1 MVLTL
6 YISFRNR
13 INIHFAAC
21 GLYVVSFTHKIVFS
35 LPIFALMSR
44 VKIIF
49 KYDGGV
55 RQYRSNPGRRGQE
68 KQHYW

>member
-1 MVLTL
+1 MK
-6 YISFRNR
+6 R

-21 GLYVVSFTHKIVFS
+21 GLYVISFTHKIFFI

-44 VKIIF
+44 VKINF

-55 RQYRSNPGRRGQE
+55 RQYRSNQGRRGQE
-68 KQHYW
+68 KQHYYLIF